1 MSKRP
6 TANKRFRKSFGKIKK
21 IVEIPDLIGMQRDS
35 YQRFL
40 QMNVVPEEREEIGL
54 QSVYKSVYSRS
65 RILPEVLLWNLF
77 HIRFAEVKHSVE
89 ECSASTEE

>member
-6 TANKRFRKSFGKIKK
+6 TANKRIRKSFGKIKK

-40 QMNVVPEEREEIGL
+40 QMNVAPE
-54 QSVYKSVYSRS
+54 K
-65 RILPEVLLWNLF
+65 
-77 HIRFAEVKHSVE
+77 
-89 ECSASTEE
+89 

>member
-1 MSKRP
+1 MSNRP

-40 QMNVVPEEREEIGL
+40 QMNVIPEKREDIGL
-54 QSVYKSVYSRS
+54 QAVFKSVFP
-65 RILPEVLLWNLF
+65 IKDFTGVLLWSLCL
-77 HIRFAEVKHSVE
+77 IDLLKSSIVKK
-89 ECSASTEE
+89 SASTVV